1 MAYLLTKILS
11 LENKDHVVYLLLHL
25 CPSSRLAE
33 AISKKIA
40 PTIKTD
46 LQLASRTVVSR
57 AIFADCRPALDK
69 GRYDVQLKVK
79 LFSA

>member
-1 MAYLLTKILS
+1 MAYLFTNIVS
-11 LENKDHVVYLLLHL
+11 LENKDHLVYLLLHL
-25 CPSSRLAE
+25 FHSSRVAE

-57 AIFADCRPALDK
+57 AILAD
-69 GRYDVQLKVK
+69 
-79 LFSA
+79 